1 MTVPERPVRRP
12 VPASVLDAFG
22 VSGDPEPLTG
32 GQGTAWSVGG
42 VVLKPA
48 DLPGEEAT
56 WRAEVFERLERSGFR
71 VARPHRARDGS
82 LVVEGWMAEELLS
95 GRHEQ
100 RWPEIIAAGERFHS
114 ALAGEP
120 RPSFLDSRQDAWA
133 IGDRVA
139 WEELP
144 ATDFARVPHLSRLV
158 ALRRRLEG
166 AAQLVHGDLGGNVLF
181 ADPEPPAVIDFSPY
195 WRPPAFASAIV
206 IADALVWEG
215 ADESILGAVSH
226 VPDFPQYLL
235 RALIYRAVTARLF
248 FESGRAETDEADHF
262 APVVDL
268 AVRLARG

>member
-1 MTVPERPVRRP
+1 MTVPERPVRRA

-22 VSGDPEPLTG
+22 MRGEPEPLAG

-48 DLPGEEAT
+48 DLPPEEAT
-56 WRAEVFERLERSGFR
+56 WRAEVFERLQPRGFR
-71 VARPHRARDGS
+71 LAKPHRARDGS
-82 LVVEGWMAEELLS
+82 LVVDGWMAEELLS

-100 RWPEIIAAGERFHS
+100 RWPEIIAVGEHFHA
-114 ALAGEP
+114 ALAREP
-120 RPSFLDSRQDAWA
+120 RPSFLDDREDAWA

-144 ATDFARVPHLSRLV
+144 AADFASVPHLSRLV
-158 ALRRRLEG
+158 ALRRPVG
-166 AAQLVHGDLGGNVLF
+166 AKSQLVHGDLGGNVLF

-206 IADALVWEG
+206 VADALVWEG
-215 ADESILGAVSH
+215 ADESILGAVAH

-235 RALIYRAVTARLF
+235 RALIYRAVTAWLF
-248 FESGRAETDEADHF
+248 FEAGRAETDEADHF

-268 AVRLARG
+268 AAGMAWG